1 VGGPTGKALRT
12 GAVTAVVMAVLG
24 PLAGWI
30 WSSVSP
36 DVKYVVL
43 QGKPLLADPEGQ
55 GPIGIDGRFALIG
68 AVAGIVCGLVAYAAG
83 GRRNDI
89 PLILGL
95 VVGGVAASLL
105 AWKVGHHIGL
115 DDFKTSVRHAKDG
128 TVVTGVADLRAKG
141 VLMFWPLLAVAVY
154 AGLEL
159 IVKRLPSRD
168 GGEPGAGEPHQVGG
182 GELDLQTAPT
192 GGDVDRREP

>member
-1 VGGPTGKALRT
+1 MGGPAGKALRT
-12 GAVTAVVMAVLG
+12 WAVTAVVVAVLG
-24 PLAGWI
+24 PLAGWL
-30 WSSVSP
+30 WSAVSP

-55 GPIGIDGRFALIG
+55 GPIGIDGRFALIT
-68 AVAGIVCGLVAYAAG
+68 AVAGLLCGVVAYLAG

-115 DDFKTSVRHAKDG
+115 SDFQATVKHAKDG
-128 TVVTGVADLRAKG
+128 ETVTGVADLRAKG
-141 VLMFWPLLAVAVY
+141 VLVFWPLLAVGVY
-154 AGLEL
+154 AVLEL
-159 IVKRLPSRD
+159 IVKRLPARD
-168 GGEPGAGEPHQVGG
+168 AGQPGPGEAGQIGG
-182 GELDLQTAPT
+182 GQLDLQAAPT
-192 GGDVDRREP
+192 GGDVHRREP

>member
-1 VGGPTGKALRT
+1 
-12 GAVTAVVMAVLG
+12 VTAVVVAVLG
-24 PLAGWI
+24 PLAGWL
-30 WSSVSP
+30 WSAMIP

-68 AVAGIVCGLVAYAAG
+68 AVAGIVCGLVAYAVG

-95 VVGGVAASLL
+95 AVGGIAASLL
-105 AWKVGHHIGL
+105 AWKVGHQIGL
-115 DDFKTSVRHAKDG
+115 SDFKAAVRHAKDG
-128 TVVTGVADLRAKG
+128 AIITGVADLRAKG
-141 VLMFWPLLAVAVY
+141 VLVFWPLLAVGVY
-154 AGLEL
+154 AVLEL

-168 GGEPGAGEPHQVGG
+168 SGQPGPGEADQVGG
-182 GELDLQTAPT
+182 GQLDLQSAPT